1 MTEATSSFSPIPISP
16 QWGLFLNPNVAR
28 LLPNCRLLLCTCR
41 ISLWTITLRSTPSV
55 EVVSAR
61 CCSVPRI
68 SNPGN
73 QVLVI
78 SFNIVVRIDSDL
90 VAYCSR
96 FCRRIGS
103 SVNLLRFVQDLF
115 GVTFIDRLKF
125 KLLSSLV
132 SRHIAMC
139 DIYLCIIWSF
149 DVWGFLFFIAASKV
163 KEVIENFIFDSGT
176 LQIL

>member
-1 MTEATSSFSPIPISP
+1 MTGVTLSSSSVPISP
-16 QWGLFLNPNVAR
+16 QWRLFLNPNIAR
-28 LLPNCRLLLCTCR
+28 LLPNCRLILSSCR
-41 ISLWTITLRSTPSV
+41 ISLWTITLRSTSSV
-55 EVVSAR
+55 EFVSTG

-96 FCRRIGS
+96 FCGRIGT
-103 SVNLLRFVQDLF
+103 SVNWLRFGHDLF
-115 GVTFIDRLKF
+115 RVTFIDRLKF

-149 DVWGFLFFIAASKV
+149 DVWDVLFFIAASKV